1 MLQPGSVSAELQTLG
16 EADDAPLRRNL
27 EFVTLGWVFGSV
39 WMTATAGA
47 PLTRF
52 ASELHASPWQFG
64 LLTAMPFLASLLS
77 LPASLLIE
85 RTGARKQ
92 IFLSGLYFQR
102 TLWFAIALLPLW
114 IVSRHGF
121 ADAPR
126 AVFWFLLLTFFMH
139 AGNAV
144 GGPAWVSWMA
154 DLVPGRL
161 RGKYFSRRRQ
171 WGILPALPVAVLVG
185 WVLDRNAT
193 GPIQTLQWCAVIF
206 MCAAVCGI
214 VDIHVFH
221 FVPELRPAP
230 RRGAGLLKAMLRPLR
245 DRRFLIFGGFT
256 ATMTFALCFMTQF
269 VALYVIERLGVSS
282 SQTQLMLIAGPML
295 AQLCVLGVWG
305 AAADRMGKKPVL
317 VIAGAGLVPVGLGW
331 VMVGP
336 STLWLGY
343 VLMAAGAALWAGVEV
358 ANFNLVLGMAGGQRA
373 EDRSTPASFSARA
386 CPPCPA
392 NDRPDADDAVRASMS
407 RADAAADANGGTAY
421 VATNSVIINVAGCL
435 GGLAAGLIAQSLR
448 HWSWQPLPGMKTF
461 TSFDVLFAISGVLR
475 LAAVV
480 IFLPY
485 LAEPGAKSV
494 AETLR
499 FIAAQFCSAALA
511 VLMTPARLLAR
522 LRPEPV
528 ERTLGPDVA
537 APT

>member
-1 MLQPGSVSAELQTLG
+1 MAPHPAASDPVPASAL
-16 EADDAPLRRNL
+16 ADGADPFPLRRNL
-27 EFVTLGWVFGSV
+27 EMVTLGWVFGSV

-52 ASELHASPWQFG
+52 ATELHASPWQFG

-85 RTGARKQ
+85 RTGARKR
-92 IFLSGLYFQR
+92 IFLYGLYFQR
-102 TLWFAIALLPLW
+102 MLWFAIALLPLW

-126 AVFWFLLLTFFMH
+126 AVFWFLLLTFLMH

-171 WGILPALPVAVLVG
+171 WGILPAIPAAVLVG
-185 WVLDRNAT
+185 WVLDRNGT

-230 RRGAGLLKAMLRPLR
+230 RRGAGLFKAMLRPLR
-245 DRRFLIFGGFT
+245 DRRFLVFGGFT

-269 VALYVIERLGVSS
+269 VALYLIERLGVTS

-295 AQLCVLGVWG
+295 AQLLVLGAWG

-331 VMVGP
+331 VLVGP
-336 STLWLGY
+336 GDLWLGY
-343 VLMAAGAALWAGVEV
+343 VLMAAGAALWTGVEV
-358 ANFNLVLGMAGGQRA
+358 ANFNLVLGMAGGKR
-373 EDRSTPASFSARA
+373 EGG
-386 CPPCPA
+386 
-392 NDRPDADDAVRASMS
+392 ADDQRTE
-407 RADAAADANGGTAY
+407 NGGTAY
-421 VATNSVIINVAGCL
+421 VATNSVIVNVAGCL
-435 GGLAAGLIAQSLR
+435 GGLSAGLIAQGLKD
-448 HWSWQPLPGMKTF
+448 WSWQPLAGMKTF
-461 TSFDVLFAISGVLR
+461 TSFDVLFLLSGMLR
-475 LAAVV
+475 LASVV
-480 IFLPY
+480 IFLPH
-485 LAEPGAKSV
+485 LSEPGAKSV
-494 AETLR
+494 GETLR
-499 FIAAQFCSAALA
+499 FMVGTLTGSFANAIAAPVRF
-511 VLMTPARLLAR
+511 LAR
-522 LRPEPV
+522 LRPEPDGV
-528 ERTLGPDVA
+528 EIRADV
-537 APT
+537 TTSV

>member
-1 MLQPGSVSAELQTLG
+1 MGPHPAASDPIPAPAL
-16 EADDAPLRRNL
+16 ADRADPVPLRRNL
-27 EFVTLGWVFGSV
+27 EMVTLGWVFGSV

-52 ASELHASPWQFG
+52 ATELHASPWQFG

-85 RTGARKQ
+85 RTGARKR
-92 IFLSGLYFQR
+92 IFLYGLYFQR
-102 TLWFAIALLPLW
+102 MLWFAIALLPLW

-126 AVFWFLLLTFFMH
+126 AVFWFLLLTFLMH

-154 DLVPGRL
+154 DLVPGRV

-171 WGILPALPVAVLVG
+171 WGILPAIPAAVLVG
-185 WVLDRNAT
+185 WVLDRNGT
-193 GPIQTLQWCAVIF
+193 SPIQTLQWCAVIF

-230 RRGAGLLKAMLRPLR
+230 RRGAGLFKAMLRPLR
-245 DRRFLIFGGFT
+245 DRRFLVFGGFT

-269 VALYVIERLGVSS
+269 VALYLIERLGVTS

-295 AQLCVLGVWG
+295 AQLLVLGAWG

-331 VMVGP
+331 VLVGP
-336 STLWLGY
+336 GDLWLGY
-343 VLMAAGAALWAGVEV
+343 VLMAAGAALWTGVEV
-358 ANFNLVLGMAGGQRA
+358 ANFNLVLGMAGGKR
-373 EDRSTPASFSARA
+373 EGG
-386 CPPCPA
+386 
-392 NDRPDADDAVRASMS
+392 ADDQRTE
-407 RADAAADANGGTAY
+407 NGGTAY
-421 VATNSVIINVAGCL
+421 VATNSVIVNVAGCL
-435 GGLAAGLIAQSLR
+435 GGLSAGLIAQGLKD
-448 HWSWQPLPGMKTF
+448 WSWQPLAGMKTF
-461 TSFDVLFAISGVLR
+461 TSFDVLFLLSALLR
-475 LAAVV
+475 LASVV
-480 IFLPY
+480 IFLPH
-485 LAEPGAKSV
+485 LSEPGAKSV
-494 AETLR
+494 GETLR
-499 FIAAQFCSAALA
+499 FMVGSLSGGAMNFLAA
-511 VLMTPARLLAR
+511 PARFMAR
-522 LRPEPV
+522 FRPEADAV
-528 ERTLGPDVA
+528 RIRTDV
-537 APT
+537 TTSVQ